1 MGQLE
6 PLDGPSP
13 VAHDGLMVAREPLP
27 APTEADLRWAREQAA
42 AAPAL
47 TDEVKAR
54 LRPIVEGTVVPRETG
69 QRDAS

>member
-1 MGQLE
+1 
-6 PLDGPSP
+6 
-13 VAHDGLMVAREPLP
+13 MVAREPLP